1 MTFDEFMA
9 KYEDRLKDICKPKP
23 ASVFYELNEKGGMHT
38 RMKGR
43 KIDLQFV
50 VAIIIKDLVKDSG
63 LTYDEYFD
71 MVKELYRHMNDE
83 KKEENNTTFE
93 KMFKDFFAN

>member
-23 ASVFYELNEKGGMHT
+23 ASVFYELDEKGGMHT

-43 KIDLQFV
+43 NIDLQFV
-50 VAIIIKDLVKDSG
+50 VAIIIKDLVKDCN
-63 LTYDEYFD
+63 LTYDEYFG
-71 MVKELYRHMNDE
+71 MVKELSRRMNDE
-83 KKEENNTTFE
+83 KKEENNSTFN
-93 KMFKDFFAN
+93 KMFKDFFAK